1 METEMKKEAKSKI
14 NTIRSEKENE
24 LKSYNEMSTQQR
36 NEINEKA
43 QQMEKEMKER
53 HEKELE
59 EYKVNF
65 ENNWPPNN
73 PTSTREMLELQKKL
87 DTLIKKK
94 QYSVAQKYQDKYNEL
109 KEKNDIKW
117 NKEIKLQKLNAEIK
131 RITTKQNNELNAL
144 RQKIQSINNE
154 FDQQLQKDIEI
165 IHKKYKNKERES
177 LNECN
182 IKKDQKIITSRK
194 IINKNDYN
202 TIKAK

>member
-1 METEMKKEAKSKI
+1 MKKEAKSKI

-73 PTSTREMLELQKKL
+73 TTSTREMLELQKKL

-154 FDQQLQKDIEI
+154 FDQKLQKDIEI